1 MKKTIQNLLLT
12 GCFLFV
18 VSYDSC
24 NLGVAY
30 DRQNRLY
37 PETDFSCMITT
48 VYGKRWER
56 LGLAT
61 FSFGTILTFSAFIA
75 WRGKKQSEE
84 KSILDLVR
92 KE

>member
-1 MKKTIQNLLLT
+1 MKKTIRNLLLT
-12 GCFLFV
+12 SCFLFV

-24 NLGVAY
+24 TSGIDY
-30 DRQNRLY
+30 DRQKKLY
-37 PETDFSCMITT
+37 PETDYSCMITI

-61 FSFGTILTFSAFIA
+61 FWLGTILTFSTFIA
-75 WRGKKQSEE
+75 WRRKRQTEE

-92 KE
+92 EE